1 MALMVQLA
9 GSLPI
14 LLAVLLGAVFI
25 RLARG
30 MPQIPY
36 EKLPAEKARGATRA
50 FRHLTRS
57 YVFTFVIFLV
67 AITANLVGHSA
78 YSTVESDNV
87 PAWVLFALALVDGSV
102 LVAIYSLVRSDIKL
116 ANIQADLLDDVIAA
130 GSNDRAS
137 QARENVKKSFAVNRR
152 QSPAITSL
160 PVEDE
165 PREG

>member
-1 MALMVQLA
+1 MVQLA

-57 YVFTFVIFLV
+57 YVLTFVIFLI
-67 AITANLVGHSA
+67 AITGNLLAHSA
-78 YSTVESDNV
+78 YSALERDDV
-87 PAWVLFALALVDGSV
+87 PSWVVMALALVDGLV

-116 ANIQADLLDDVIAA
+116 ANIQADLLDDVIAY
-130 GSNDRAS
+130 GSNERAGKT
-137 QARENVKKSFAVNRR
+137 RDNVKKSFDVDRR
-152 QSPAITSL
+152 PTPAITSL
-160 PVEDE
+160 TTEEDSKE
-165 PREG
+165 K